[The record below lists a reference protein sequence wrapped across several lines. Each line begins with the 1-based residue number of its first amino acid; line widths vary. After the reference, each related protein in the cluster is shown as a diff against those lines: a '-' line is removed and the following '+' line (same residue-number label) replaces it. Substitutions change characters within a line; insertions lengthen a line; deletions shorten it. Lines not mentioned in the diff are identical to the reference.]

1 MRETANTGRI
11 AAAIARRR
19 VPLGFA
25 FGALAILL
33 ARPTVRSLMIGGAV
47 ALVGEACR
55 IWAAGHLEKGLEV
68 TRSGPYR
75 FTSHPLY
82 VGSALIATGVAIAS
96 ARLIVATVVFCYFA
110 ATTVAAIRHVM
121 DSASDLD
128 ARLAR
133 HTEMRAAEAET
144 RPPAQ
149 RWGLAPLLRLRRSA
163 RAQRWGLAPVLRTG
177 RTCVLHGRAARN
189 AQGKDDPQTHR

>member
-1 MRETANTGRI
+1 MPETANTARI

-25 FGALAILL
+25 FGALVILL
-33 ARPTVRSLMIGGAV
+33 ARPTPRSLMIGGAV

-82 VGSALIATGVAIAS
+82 IGSAIIAAGVAIAAS
-96 ARLIVATVVFCYFA
+96 RFSVATVVLCYIA
-110 ATTVAAIRHVM
+110 ATTVAAIRH
-121 DSASDLD
+121 
-128 ARLAR
+128 
-133 HTEMRAAEAET
+133 EEEGMRARFGDQYDAYLDSRAQPID
-144 RPPAQ
+144 RPFSLGRAI
-149 RWGLAPLLRLRRSA
+149 RNKEHRSLAGLAVVAVIFALKAALLSR
-163 RAQRWGLAPVLRTG
+163 
-177 RTCVLHGRAARN
+177 
-189 AQGKDDPQTHR
+189 